1 MISIV
6 LILTFLIHLILTS
19 AHAVQLTAVRTKRV
33 TTSFALFNLVLLVS
47 RTAVSLQSPLLA
59 KWIETRVQNG
69 IEPSTD
75 VFRLIIA
82 VSTLGTIAG
91 AFLIPSFHRLLSK
104 AVMKF
109 TTKKSILKLL
119 FFGLK
124 GSNLKQLLAQIRFP
138 DADNFKLSSYKMK
151 GFPYKV
157 FFLNMILNALIS
169 TGVLSSLYAGFVEP
183 EVRATSSTLVA
194 VVNGGAMIILMIFID
209 PYLSLLTDEVVNDN
223 FPEATFRKTVR
234 LLVISRLIGTLVA
247 QFLFV
252 PFAYLIA
259 RVANWI

>member
-1 MISIV
+1 MITLV

-33 TTSFALFNLVLLVS
+33 TTSYALFNLVLLVS

-59 KWIETRVQNG
+59 KWIETNMQQDLDVG
-69 IEPSTD
+69 TD
-75 VFRLIIA
+75 VFRSIIM
-82 VSTLGTIAG
+82 VSTLGTIVG
-91 AFLIPSFHRLLSK
+91 AFLIPSFQRLLSK

-109 TTKKSILKLL
+109 SEKKTIPRLL
-119 FFGLK
+119 FYGLK
-124 GSNLKQLLAQIRFP
+124 QSGMKQLAAQIRFP
-138 DADNFKLSSYKMK
+138 DADNFKLSSYTMQE
-151 GFPYKV
+151 FPYKV
-157 FFLNMILNALIS
+157 FFLNVIMNALIT
-169 TGVLSSLYAGFVEP
+169 TGVLSSLYAGFIDP

-223 FPEATFRKTVR
+223 FPESTFRKTVR
-234 LLVISRLIGTLVA
+234 VLVISRFIGTILA

-252 PFAYLIA
+252 PFAYVITK
-259 RVANWI
+259 VANWI